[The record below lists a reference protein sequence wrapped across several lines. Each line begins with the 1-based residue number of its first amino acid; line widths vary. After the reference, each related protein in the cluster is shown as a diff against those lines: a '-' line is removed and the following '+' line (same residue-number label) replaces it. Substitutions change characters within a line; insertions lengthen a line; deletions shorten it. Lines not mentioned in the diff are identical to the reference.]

1 MPICRFQLHATESRT
16 TRLGWIDLEQQRV
29 YELSETL
36 GNLLSMSPEERIQRL
51 AALRRSAVA
60 AYPLSTLVLR
70 APVDDQEIWAA
81 GVTYE
86 QSRDARMEESGR
98 DDLYAQVYNSDRPE
112 LFMKASGWRAVGHGQ
127 AVGIRADSTWDVPEP
142 ELTLVVD
149 SAGEIAGYTV
159 GNDVSSRS
167 IEGENALYLP
177 QAKMYYASCS
187 IGPWIM
193 LNEEI
198 PDARSLDISMTLSRD
213 DQEIWTGTTNTD
225 RLRRSYAELID
236 YLFRGLDF
244 PTGVFLMTGTGL
256 VPPPEFT
263 LETGDQIT
271 IEIENIGTLRN
282 RAIRLEAR

>member
-1 MPICRFQLHATESRT
+1 M

-36 GNLLSMSPEERIQRL
+36 GNLLSMSAEERIQRL

-70 APVDDQEIWAA
+70 APVDEQEIWAA

-86 QSRDARMEESGR
+86 QSKDARVEESGR
-98 DDLYAQVYNSDRPE
+98 DDLYSQVYNSDRPE
-112 LFMKASGWRAVGHGQ
+112 LFMKASGWRCVGHGQ
-127 AVGIRADSTWDVPEP
+127 AVGIRADSAWDVPEP

-149 SAGEIAGYTV
+149 STGEIAGYTI

-193 LNEEI
+193 LFEEL
-198 PDARSLDISMTLSRD
+198 PDARRLGISMTITR
-213 DQEIWTGTTNTD
+213 EGEPIWSGKTNTD
-225 RLRRSYAELID
+225 RLRRSYEELINHL
-236 YLFRGLDF
+236 YRGLDF
-244 PTGVFLMTGTGL
+244 PTGVFLMTGTGI
-256 VPPPEFT
+256 VPPPEYS
-263 LETGDQIT
+263 LETGDEIT
-271 IEIENIGTLRN
+271 IDIDGIGTLRN
-282 RAIRLEAR
+282 RAIRLEVR